1 MNTSSPRTVV
11 VGTGAIGHAV
21 TRALLSHARPVRV
34 WNRSAERVT
43 DLVADGADHVVDLV
57 GAVRSSDLTIVCL
70 TDYAAARDV
79 LEPVLAA
86 GDVPAGRTLVMLTTG
101 TPDDARGLA
110 ERLRAIGV
118 DFVDAGVQ
126 TSPDDVGSPRATF
139 LFSGSERGYAAHH
152 ETLDLLGTGHW
163 LGEDPAAAAVWDLAL
178 FGVWYDAQVGLLRA
192 FEVLGG
198 GSAPDA
204 VEQFAEAASRQLGHV
219 VDEAVATAREV
230 VDSDYPRGPATLD
243 EHLPVLSQ
251 LRESRRGTRLGDGG
265 IGDVEAL
272 VATLAEDGHGDL
284 GLTAV
289 IDADL
294 TPARNSSRG

>member
-1 MNTSSPRTVV
+1 MNTSSPRTLV

-21 TRALLSHARPVRV
+21 TRALLSHSRPVQV
-34 WNRSAERVT
+34 WNRSAAKVS

-57 GAVRSSDLTIVCL
+57 DAVRSNDLAIVCL

-86 GDVPAGRTLVMLTTG
+86 GDVPTGRTVVMLTTG
-101 TPDDARGLA
+101 TPEDARGLD
-110 ERLRAIGV
+110 ERLRGIGV

-139 LFSGSERGYAAHH
+139 LFSGSERGYAAHRG
-152 ETLDLLGTGHW
+152 TLDTLGTGHW

-198 GSAPDA
+198 AAAPES
-204 VEQFAEAASRQLGHV
+204 VEEFAGAASRQLGHV
-219 VDEAVATAREV
+219 VDEAVATAREG
-230 VDSDYPRGPATLD
+230 VDRDYPRGPATLE
-243 EHLPVLSQ
+243 EHLPVLTQ
-251 LRESRRGTRLGDGG
+251 LRASRRGTRLGDGG
-265 IGDVEAL
+265 IGDVESL
-272 VATLAEDGHGDL
+272 VAALTQGGHGEL

-289 IDADL
+289 VDADL
-294 TPARNSSRG
+294 TPARSSRE